1 LTRPGIVGGSCAAE
15 SNFKRKPALEHDMAS
30 EAEQDARKQALKH
43 QQLTAPLNRRPGRGS
58 PQTIFEGLLEVS
70 R

>member
-1 LTRPGIVGGSCAAE
+1 
-15 SNFKRKPALEHDMAS
+15 MAS